1 VIKGVPTMKVEE
13 FFSEGFRLA
22 KPEYWTIIF
31 NCLIYLIVG
40 IVALFSIVGWLALPS
55 LVAGFTRFT
64 LRAARGEE
72 VDVGDSMSW
81 AFKDGMW
88 SKSLVYG
95 VVSSLGIFIGII
107 LMIIPGLYLWAA
119 WALGWFLLVEE
130 RIRPMEAL
138 ARSRELVH
146 EVGFWKVFITIIVL
160 QIGIQLIQLIPYVG
174 PLLVLFLYPL
184 IVMVYVSIFEHAIK
198 GDRQTID
205 ADFQEN

>member
-1 VIKGVPTMKVEE
+1 MKVEE

-40 IVALFSIVGWLALPS
+40 IVAIFSIVGWLALPS

-64 LRAARGEE
+64 LRAARGSE

-95 VVSSLGIFIGII
+95 LVSTLGILIGFI
-107 LMIIPGLYLWAA
+107 LLIIPGLYLMAA

-160 QIGIQLIQLIPYVG
+160 MIGTQLIQLIPYVG
-174 PLLVLFLYPL
+174 PLLLLFLYPL

-198 GDRQTID
+198 GDTQAID

>member
-1 VIKGVPTMKVEE
+1 MKVEE

-40 IVALFSIVGWLALPS
+40 IVAIFSIVGWLALPS

-64 LRAARGEE
+64 LRAARGTE

-95 VVSSLGIFIGII
+95 LVSTLGILIGFI
-107 LMIIPGLYLWAA
+107 LLIIPGLYLMAA

-160 QIGIQLIQLIPYVG
+160 QIGTQLIQLIPYVG

-184 IVMVYVSIFEHAIK
+184 IVMVYISIFEHAIK
-198 GDRQTID
+198 GDAQAID

>member
-1 VIKGVPTMKVEE
+1 MKVEE

-40 IVALFSIVGWLALPS
+40 IVAISSIVGWLALPS

-64 LRAARGEE
+64 LRAARGSD

-95 VVSSLGIFIGII
+95 LVSTLGILIGFI
-107 LMIIPGLYLWAA
+107 LLIIPGLYLIAA

-160 QIGIQLIQLIPYVG
+160 QIGTQLIQLIPYVG
-174 PLLVLFLYPL
+174 PLLLLFLYPL

-198 GDRQTID
+198 GDAQAID

>member
-1 VIKGVPTMKVEE
+1 MKVEE

-40 IVALFSIVGWLALPS
+40 IVAIFSIVGWLALPS

-64 LRAARGEE
+64 LRAARGSE

-95 VVSSLGIFIGII
+95 LVSTLGILIGFI
-107 LMIIPGLYLWAA
+107 LLIIPGLYLIAA

-146 EVGFWKVFITIIVL
+146 EIGFWKVFITIIVL
-160 QIGIQLIQLIPYVG
+160 HIGAQLIQLIPYVG
-174 PLLVLFLYPL
+174 PLLLLFLYPL

-198 GDRQTID
+198 GDTQAID

>member
-1 VIKGVPTMKVEE
+1 MKVEE

-40 IVALFSIVGWLALPS
+40 IVAIFSIVGWLALPS

-64 LRAARGEE
+64 LRAARGSD

-95 VVSSLGIFIGII
+95 LVSTLGILIGFI
-107 LMIIPGLYLWAA
+107 LLIIPGLYLIAA

-146 EVGFWKVFITIIVL
+146 EIGFWKVFITIIVL
-160 QIGIQLIQLIPYVG
+160 MIGTQLIQLIPYVG
-174 PLLVLFLYPL
+174 PLLLLFLYPL

-198 GDRQTID
+198 GDTQAID

>member
-1 VIKGVPTMKVEE
+1 MKVEE

-40 IVALFSIVGWLALPS
+40 IVAIFSVVGWLALPS

>member
-1 VIKGVPTMKVEE
+1 MKVEE

-40 IVALFSIVGWLALPS
+40 IVAIFSIVGWLALPS

-64 LRAARGEE
+64 LRAARGSD

-95 VVSSLGIFIGII
+95 LVSTLGILIGFI
-107 LMIIPGLYLWAA
+107 LLIIPGLYLIAA

-160 QIGIQLIQLIPYVG
+160 QIGTQLIQLIPYVG
-174 PLLVLFLYPL
+174 PLLLLFLYPL
-184 IVMVYVSIFEHAIK
+184 IVMVYVSIFEHAIE
-198 GDRQTID
+198 GDTQAID

>member
-1 VIKGVPTMKVEE
+1 MKIEE

-40 IVALFSIVGWLALPS
+40 IVAIFSIVGWLALPS

-64 LRAARGEE
+64 LRAARGTE

-95 VVSSLGIFIGII
+95 LVSTLGILIGFI
-107 LMIIPGLYLWAA
+107 LLIIPGLYLIAA

-160 QIGIQLIQLIPYVG
+160 QIGTQLIQLIPYVG

-184 IVMVYVSIFEHAIK
+184 IVMVYISIFEHAIK
-198 GDRQTID
+198 GDAQAID

>member
-1 VIKGVPTMKVEE
+1 MKVEE

-40 IVALFSIVGWLALPS
+40 IVALFSVVGWLALPS

-95 VVSSLGIFIGII
+95 VVSTLGILIGFM
-107 LMIIPGLYLWAA
+107 LLIIPGLYLLAA

-160 QIGIQLIQLIPYVG
+160 QIGIQLIQLISPTVG
-174 PLLVLFLYPL
+174 PLLILFLYPL
-184 IVMVYVSIFEHAIK
+184 IVMIYVSIFEHAIK
-198 GDRQTID
+198 GDAQAID

>member
-1 VIKGVPTMKVEE
+1 MKIEE
-13 FFSEGFRLA
+13 FFSEGFKLA

-40 IVALFSIVGWLALPS
+40 IVAIFSIVGWLALPS

-64 LRAARGEE
+64 LRAARGSE

-95 VVSSLGIFIGII
+95 LVSTLGILIGFI
-107 LMIIPGLYLWAA
+107 LLIIPGLYLIAA

-160 QIGIQLIQLIPYVG
+160 QIGTKLIQLIPYVG
-174 PLLVLFLYPL
+174 PLLLLFLYPL

-198 GDRQTID
+198 GDTQAID

>member
-1 VIKGVPTMKVEE
+1 MKVEE

-40 IVALFSIVGWLALPS
+40 IVAIFSIVGWLALPS

-64 LRAARGEE
+64 LRAARGSE

-95 VVSSLGIFIGII
+95 LVSTLGILIGFI
-107 LMIIPGLYLWAA
+107 LLIIPGLYLIAA

-146 EVGFWKVFITIIVL
+146 EIGFWKVFITIIVL
-160 QIGIQLIQLIPYVG
+160 MIGTQLIQLIPYVG
-174 PLLVLFLYPL
+174 PLLLLFLYPL

-198 GDRQTID
+198 GDTQAID

>member
-1 VIKGVPTMKVEE
+1 MKVEE

-40 IVALFSIVGWLALPS
+40 IVAIFSIVGWLALPS

-64 LRAARGEE
+64 LRAARGSE

-95 VVSSLGIFIGII
+95 LVSTLGILIGFI
-107 LMIIPGLYLWAA
+107 LLIIPGLYLMAA

-146 EVGFWKVFITIIVL
+146 EIGFWKVFITIIVL
-160 QIGIQLIQLIPYVG
+160 MIGTQLIQLIPYVG

-184 IVMVYVSIFEHAIK
+184 IVMVYISIFEHAIK
-198 GDRQTID
+198 GDAQAID

>member
-1 VIKGVPTMKVEE
+1 MKVEE

-40 IVALFSIVGWLALPS
+40 IVAIFSIVGWLALPS

-64 LRAARGEE
+64 LRAARGIE

-95 VVSSLGIFIGII
+95 LVSTLGILIGFI
-107 LMIIPGLYLWAA
+107 LLIIPGLYLMAA

-146 EVGFWKVFITIIVL
+146 EVGFWKVFITIIIL
-160 QIGIQLIQLIPYVG
+160 QIGTQLIQLIPYVG

-184 IVMVYVSIFEHAIK
+184 IVMVYISIFEHAIK
-198 GDRQTID
+198 GDAQAID

>member
-1 VIKGVPTMKVEE
+1 MKVEE

-40 IVALFSIVGWLALPS
+40 IVAIFSIVGWLALPS

-64 LRAARGEE
+64 LRAARGSE

-95 VVSSLGIFIGII
+95 LVSTLGILIGFI
-107 LMIIPGLYLWAA
+107 LLIIPGLYLIAA

-146 EVGFWKVFITIIVL
+146 EIGFWKVFITIIVL
-160 QIGIQLIQLIPYVG
+160 MIGTQLIQLIPYVG

-184 IVMVYVSIFEHAIK
+184 IVMVYISIFEHAIK
-198 GDRQTID
+198 GDAQAID

>member
-1 VIKGVPTMKVEE
+1 MKVEE

-40 IVALFSIVGWLALPS
+40 IVALFSVVGWLALPS

-184 IVMVYVSIFEHAIK
+184 IVLVYVSIFEHAIK

-205 ADFQEN
+205 ADSQEN

>member
-1 VIKGVPTMKVEE
+1 MKVEE

-40 IVALFSIVGWLALPS
+40 IVALFSVVGWLALPS

-64 LRAARGEE
+64 LRAARGSE

-95 VVSSLGIFIGII
+95 LVSTLGILIGFI
-107 LMIIPGLYLWAA
+107 LLIIPGLYLIAA

-146 EVGFWKVFITIIVL
+146 EIGFWKVFITIIVL
-160 QIGIQLIQLIPYVG
+160 HIGAQLIQLIPYVG
-174 PLLVLFLYPL
+174 PLLLLFLYPL

-198 GDRQTID
+198 GDTQAID